1 METIELS
8 RMERERES
16 PVISSAVHN
25 ADFYNVRERSDLWA
39 MRPSAAQKTWGRK
52 KILARGN
59 SFIYLKS
66 IFHNFYGVEVIAL
79 GW

>member
-16 PVISSAVHN
+16 PVISSAVHS

-39 MRPSAAQKTWGRK
+39 QIQIPQQ
-52 KILARGN
+52 
-59 SFIYLKS
+59 LKRHGDERNMS
-66 IFHNFYGVEVIAL
+66 WLSQSLIEYQNEPRHL
-79 GW
+79 P